1 MNIETVRRIGR
12 ALRSESSKLRGV
24 MQEIDRLVGSTGGS
38 WKGPDHDQFAKE
50 WNGVMRARVAQ
61 IAQQLL
67 DLSEKARTNA
77 DAQDQTSTEFD
88 GGAGFGS
95 ADGGPW
101 KWELTDKVSQTWE
114 RHSWKWDW
122 KYTKGAE
129 LPDPDDPGK
138 KPGDGEADGSGKKPG
153 DSDSDGSGKKRKTEF
168 KIAEVSTGDNVWN
181 WDRTWGDENAN
192 ATVKADA
199 LFYDAKAGVSAKDWQ
214 FSGAAGVEAG
224 LVRAGV
230 DGQAEW
236 GVLEAKGKGEAYVGG
251 KADVELGVGKSGI
264 NAEAEAFAGA
274 RASVS
279 GSADVAGVGVTGG
292 AEGWAGIGAS
302 AKAQFGKVDG
312 KYGFK
317 LELGAAI
324 GIGGKVSIGFQVD
337 VPKLVNSVK
346 DGARAVG
353 DFVSNLWPF

>member
-1 MNIETVRRIGR
+1 
-12 ALRSESSKLRGV
+12 
-24 MQEIDRLVGSTGGS
+24 
-38 WKGPDHDQFAKE
+38 WKGPDRDQFANE
-50 WNGVMRARVAQ
+50 WNGSMRSRVSQ
-61 IAQQLL
+61 IVQQLVE
-67 DLSEKARTNA
+67 LSEKARTNA

-88 GGAGFGS
+88 GGGAGYGGGGRTFQSSG
-95 ADGGPW
+95 DGPW
-101 KWELTDKVSQTWE
+101 KLEGTDKVSQKWE

-138 KPGDGEADGSGKKPG
+138 KPGDGDSDGSGKKPG
-153 DSDSDGSGKKRKTEF
+153 DGEADDQGKKPEDSDSDGSGKKPGDGEADGSDKKSDWKRKTEF

-181 WDRTWGDENAN
+181 WDRTWGGENAN
-192 ATVKADA
+192 ATVKADV

-214 FSGAAGVEAG
+214 LSGAAGVEAG

-236 GVLEAKGKGEAYVGG
+236 GVLEAKGKAEAYVGG
-251 KADVELGVGKSGI
+251 KADVELGIGKSGV

-302 AKAQFGKVDG
+302 AKAQFGEVDG
-312 KYGFK
+312 KFGFK

-324 GIGGKVSIGFQVD
+324 GIGGKVSVGFQVD
-337 VPKLVNSVK
+337 VPKLVDSVK
-346 DGARAVG
+346 GAADAVG
-353 DFVSNLWPF
+353 GFISGLWPF